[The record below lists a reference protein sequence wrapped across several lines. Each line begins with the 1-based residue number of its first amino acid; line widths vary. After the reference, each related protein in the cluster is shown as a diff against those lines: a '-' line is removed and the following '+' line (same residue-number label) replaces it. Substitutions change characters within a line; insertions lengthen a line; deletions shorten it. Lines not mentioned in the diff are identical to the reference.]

1 MFYRIKVKDYIRV
14 PPQEF
19 IKDSEEAVLESVRK
33 KYSGFVEK
41 NVGIVITASNVETLS
56 DGVVI
61 PGDGAVYY
69 ETVFSLLTFKPE
81 MQEVMPSFIRD
92 ITDFG
97 CFTALGP
104 IDGLIHISQTM
115 SDFVSFSKDKVLQGK
130 KSHRSLKVGDNV
142 NARVVAISFKD
153 PANPK
158 IGLTMRQ
165 AFLGKDEWVKEDL
178 EKIKR

>member
-1 MFYRIKVKDYIRV
+1 MFYKIKVKDYIRV
-14 PPQEF
+14 SPQDF
-19 IKDSEEAVLESVRK
+19 SMSPEEAVLKSVRR

-41 NVGIVITASNVETLS
+41 DVGIVITPSEVESLS
-56 DGVVI
+56 DGIVI

-69 ETVFSLLTFKPE
+69 ETVFTLLTFKPE
-81 MQEVMPSFIRD
+81 MHEVMPGFIRD

-97 CFTALGP
+97 CFIALGP
-104 IDGLIHISQTM
+104 IDGLTHISQTM

-130 KSHRSLKVGDNV
+130 KTHKSLKVGDNV
-142 NARVVAISFKD
+142 NARIVAISFKD

-165 AFLGKDEWVKEDL
+165 PFLGKQEWIKEEL
-178 EKIKR
+178 EKK